1 MSGGKRRVRQS
12 SSLCA
17 LPFTRLKSYEQQ
29 LAQVQGALSTDR
41 DNQELLNLEVE
52 LKNLILLTKQLIEAA
67 ETPAAGPSSKKPATA
82 ALSQANHQSS
92 EVRKYAAGE
101 ECQAKYAGDGRWYS
115 ARIVAVGGSS
125 SDPRYTILYKGYDS
139 TEIVTLASLR
149 PLRNAAASS
158 HSHTSSTVATNKRPA
173 SAIAKLTPEE
183 EQEKER
189 KRKRSEKKAERS
201 ASKSAEANAMQNTWQ
216 KFAKKAE
223 KRGTLKTDKSMFKT
237 PDDPLAKGGNNCRA
251 GGAL

>member
-1 MSGGKRRVRQS
+1 MRGKEGGRKAADV
-12 SSLCA
+12 A
-17 LPFTRLKSYEQQ
+17 WIRLKGYEQQ

-41 DNQELLNLEVE
+41 DNQELLNLEIE
-52 LKNLILLTKQLIEAA
+52 LKNLIALTRQLLEAA
-67 ETPAAGPSSKKPATA
+67 EVPAAGPSNKKPATA
-82 ALSQANHQSS
+82 TTSQAGLQSA
-92 EVRKYAAGE
+92 EVRKYTAGE

-115 ARIVAVGGSS
+115 ARIVAVGGST

-139 TEIVTLASLR
+139 TEIVTSALLR
-149 PLRNAAASS
+149 PLRNAS
-158 HSHTSSTVATNKRPA
+158 SHTSITTTNNKRPA
-173 SAIAKLTPEE
+173 SAVVKLTPEE

-223 KRGTLKTDKSMFKT
+223 KKGTLKTDKSMFKT
-237 PDDPLAKGGNNCRA
+237 PDDPLAKGETMSRA
-251 GGAL
+251 GKRHFG